1 MPERDHQRDP
11 LRRLAARLA
20 QDRPVDWDAEERA
33 APEEDQRAAI
43 RQLRMVAAMAGFYR
57 AVPPVGG
64 SEESQD
70 LSESVSVAKSVAGFG
85 EGAAGFGE
93 GAAGEAG
100 GDGAA
105 QGASAPTLSPGS
117 RWGQL
122 EILERIGRGAFG
134 EVFRARDTRLD
145 REVALKLLTEEAT
158 GPSDERVREARL
170 LAKVRH
176 QNVVTVH
183 GADRIDD
190 RAGIWMEFLHGETLD
205 RILRVRGKLD
215 AREAALIGIDL
226 CRALSAVHA
235 AGIIHQDVKL
245 ANVMRAQGGRIV
257 LMDFGLGRESV
268 ARGRAGRRR
277 SLSGTPL
284 FMAPEVLRG
293 GEPDP
298 RSDVYSLGVVLFA
311 LVTGSLPVEAST
323 LPDLLAQ
330 HERGAI
336 KHARELR
343 PDLPEDFAHLLDR
356 VLSPDLQARFATPG
370 EVERAL
376 LRSLGAAVEAG
387 QTEAPATSRRRAR
400 TVALVSAGLLAIA
413 IAFGWRE
420 ISRRPGH
427 ERPVEAP
434 FPDTPTLTLTGE
446 ETGDMFGLAVAG
458 VGDVD
463 QDGFDDL
470 LVGAPYG
477 DGSVPDCGKVYL
489 YRGGSAGLDPQPAWI
504 VVGSVANGWL
514 GASIAA
520 RTNLSFDGFADLVVS
535 EGGTEAGRILVFPGS
550 KDGPAREPIQVLSVD
565 DRGTLFGGAIA
576 TGDVDHDGDDDLLVG
591 EPWFPTRAS
600 SSGRALLYLADG
612 GGYSSVPAWIR
623 TGPPGSQFG
632 YTADLGGD
640 VNNDGFRDAVVGAT
654 RARFGP
660 EGSESGA
667 AFVYLGTAAGLD
679 TVPTVLPGRQA
690 DAVAG
695 LGVLLPGDLDGDG
708 YGDVIVG
715 AEGASNGEDREGVA
729 EIYFGSRLGTK
740 PYGASLLESNNAGAN
755 FGSFLGSLGDLDGD
769 GCNEFFVSAVRYQV
783 TAPREGAAFI
793 FRGSRRHDFQRI
805 WFRAGGKAGSWYGAC
820 GKSAGDVNG
829 DGLTDLVVAAPAWD
843 SEVGQNVGRVDIFL
857 QRPRR

>member
-1 MPERDHQRDP
+1 MPERDP

-20 QDRPVDWDAEERA
+20 LDRSIDWDAEERA
-33 APEEDQRAAI
+33 APEEKQRAAI
-43 RQLRMVAAMAGFYR
+43 RQLRLVAAMAGFYR
-57 AVPPVGG
+57 AVPA
-64 SEESQD
+64 ERRSQD
-70 LSESVSVAKSVAGFG
+70 LSESISAARSVGGFG
-85 EGAAGFGE
+85 DGTAESGDRAAAFV
-93 GAAGEAG
+93 
-100 GDGAA
+100 DGAA
-105 QGASAPTLSPGS
+105 SPRVAGASRGANTPSLPPGS
-117 RWGQL
+117 RWGHI
-122 EILERIGRGAFG
+122 EILGRVGTGAFG

-145 REVALKLLTEEAT
+145 REVALKLLTEEASGT
-158 GPSDERVREARL
+158 ADERVREARL

-183 GADRIDD
+183 GADRIDG
-190 RAGIWMEFLHGETLD
+190 RAGIWMEFLRGETLD
-205 RILRVRGKLD
+205 RILRVRGMLD

-235 AGIIHQDVKL
+235 AGAIHQDVKL
-245 ANVMRAQGGRIV
+245 ANVMRAEGGRIV
-257 LMDFGLGRESV
+257 LMDFGLGREIV
-268 ARGRAGRRR
+268 APERAGARR
-277 SLSGTPL
+277 SISGTPL

-293 GEPDP
+293 GELSV

-311 LVTGSLPVEAST
+311 LVTASLPVEASNF
-323 LPDLLAQ
+323 DELLAQ
-330 HERGAI
+330 HERAAL

-356 VLSPDLQARFATPG
+356 ILTPDPQARFATPA

-387 QTEAPATSRRRAR
+387 QAETSGSPRRRAR
-400 TVALVSAGLLAIA
+400 IVALAAAGLLAIA

-420 ISRRPGH
+420 ISRRPG
-427 ERPVEAP
+427 EGPVPEAP
-434 FPDTPTLTLTGE
+434 FSDTPTLTLNGE
-446 ETGDMFGLAVAG
+446 NARDMFGLAVGA

-470 LVGAPYG
+470 LVGAPYW
-477 DGSVPDCGKVYL
+477 DGGVMDCGKVYL
-489 YRGGSAGLDPQPAWI
+489 YRGGIAGLDPRPAWTA
-504 VVGSVANGWL
+504 VGSVANGWL
-514 GASIAA
+514 GAAIAA
-520 RTNLSFDGFADLVVS
+520 RTHLTFDGFADLVITAGGA
-535 EGGTEAGRILVFPGS
+535 EGGQVLVFPGS
-550 KDGPAREPIQVLSVD
+550 KDGPTREPIQVLSVD
-565 DRGTLFGGAIA
+565 GRGTLFGGAIA

-591 EPWFPTRAS
+591 EPWFPSRDS
-600 SSGRALLYLADG
+600 SSGRALLYLAQDG
-612 GGYSSVPAWIR
+612 TYANAPAWTR

-632 YTADLGGD
+632 YAVDLGGD

-654 RARFGP
+654 KARFGP
-660 EGSESGA
+660 EGRESGA
-667 AFVYLGTAAGLD
+667 AFVYLGTATGLD
-679 TVPTVLPGRQA
+679 TVPTMLPGRQA
-690 DAVAG
+690 DAAAG

-708 YGDVIVG
+708 YGEVIVG
-715 AEGASNGEDREGVA
+715 AEGASNGEEREGVA

-740 PYGASLLESNNAGAN
+740 PYGASLLESDNTGAN

-783 TAPREGAAFI
+783 TAPREGGAFI
-793 FRGSRRHDFQRI
+793 FRGSRRHEFQRI

-857 QRPRR
+857 QLPRR